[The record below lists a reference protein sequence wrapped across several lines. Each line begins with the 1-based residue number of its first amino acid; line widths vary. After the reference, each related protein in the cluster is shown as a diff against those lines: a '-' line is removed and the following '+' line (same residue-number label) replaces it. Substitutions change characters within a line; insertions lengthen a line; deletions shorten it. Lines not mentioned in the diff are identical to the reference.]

1 MSSGISTYADRIIAS
16 QADSQILVGS
26 TTVGTA
32 GSLCISAT
40 NITQYDTDGSYVEW
54 STNGIQSVS
63 STFDISGNITFA
75 GTGNTSTSN
84 GWVLM
89 SNGVGAPTFQEF
101 TSYADLDQ
109 VCNSMMSEKPN
120 YTTQSL
126 NVVDNI
132 STPTYQTAIYDYK
145 IDISQ
150 NAGGYQNQAIVTT
163 AVNSTSSGLYFNS
176 STAGAQVGQITLDTL
191 NYLMMEGANTSTA
204 VQFNPTDL
212 SMSANTSTYSNNIVL
227 SSSAS
232 VNNSPQLLLT
242 SINFSDSETYTL
254 SINTSSG
261 DFITASDQVNHT
273 KIGSHYLKITAGSTE
288 IASITSDGTNST
300 LDLSGSNPNIKIH
313 GNSGTTGQVITYN
326 GTSIAWQNA
335 PFYYYVDLTGAPAN
349 NGTIAWTTINSYLTS
364 LTNIPLV
371 IMTADSGNAS
381 VCIPMSSA
389 GSTTTDLHWAAASN
403 IISLSILVYSRG

>member
-1 MSSGISTYADRIIAS
+1 
-16 QADSQILVGS
+16 
-26 TTVGTA
+26 
-32 GSLCISAT
+32 
-40 NITQYDTDGSYVEW
+40 
-54 STNGIQSVS
+54 
-63 STFDISGNITFA
+63 
-75 GTGNTSTSN
+75 
-84 GWVLM
+84 VLM

-101 TSYADLDQ
+101 VSYANLDQ
-109 VCNSMMSEKPN
+109 VTNSMMSDKPN

-132 STPTYQTAIYDYK
+132 STPTYQTSIYDYK

-150 NAGGYQNQAIVTT
+150 NAGGYQNQAIFTT

-212 SMSANTSTYSNNIVL
+212 SMSANTSTYSNTIVL
-227 SSSAS
+227 SSNAS

-242 SINFSDSETYTL
+242 TINFSDSETYTL
-254 SINTSSG
+254 SINASSG
-261 DFITASDQVNHT
+261 DFITATDQVNHT
-273 KIGSHYLKITAGSTE
+273 KIGSNYFKITSGSKE
-288 IASITSDGTNST
+288 IASITSDGSNAT
-300 LDLSGSNPNIKIH
+300 LDLSGSTPNIKIN

-335 PFYYYVDLTGAPAN
+335 PFYYYVDLVTPGN
-349 NGTIAWTTINSYLTS
+349 NGNIAWSTIHSSLTS

-389 GSTTTDLHWAAASN
+389 GSSTTNLYWAAASN
-403 IISLSILVYSRG
+403 IISLSVLVYSRE